1 MAANLI
7 DPDTGL
13 WKTTFIQDHF
23 QPDCA
28 QEILSLPIH
37 PSSSSCLPYW
47 SKTRNGK
54 FSVISEYLIDQLEHF
69 NCRGT
74 MEERFWKKLLKS
86 KIQDQ
91 LKLML
96 WKLASNSL
104 LVRGKMGFLR
114 TNSEDVLNHCLIYNI
129 ETESV
134 EHLFLQCKI
143 SQILWQH
150 GTWPLNIEVYA
161 QLNIEDWFHI
171 ILNPKQSLGLPDSQ
185 YQNFILFV
193 ALLLDGVWFLRNK
206 VVHNE
211 GNPEPTIR
219 IHDLQRRCA
228 EHTFTWVAHTATVS
242 NSWQPPWVGC
252 IKINVDVAVH
262 QHFLIIAAIC
272 RNSLKHITKVW
283 TKHLPNWTPFV
294 GEIKAITFSI
304 HPLS

>member
-1 MAANLI
+1 
-7 DPDTGL
+7 
-13 WKTTFIQDHF
+13 
-23 QPDCA
+23 
-28 QEILSLPIH
+28 
-37 PSSSSCLPYW
+37 
-47 SKTRNGK
+47 
-54 FSVISEYLIDQLEHF
+54 
-69 NCRGT
+69 

-150 GTWPLNIEVYA
+150 GPWPLNIEVYA

-242 NSWQPPWVGC
+242 NSWQPPWCEMEPSDLSSADVTTLW
-252 IKINVDVAVH
+252 KIMDDHPRWSLTWIPRSQNQLAH
-262 QHFLIIAAIC
+262 LIA
-272 RNSLKHITKVW
+272 K
-283 TKHLPNWTPFV
+283 
-294 GEIKAITFSI
+294 
-304 HPLS
+304 